1 MDMGDRFRIVVNEID
16 LVSPPK
22 PMPRLPVGRAV
33 WKPRPDFSTA
43 TEAWLMA
50 GGSHH
55 TVLSRAVGTEV
66 IADFAAMAGIELLVI
81 DAGTT
86 IGAFK
91 RELRWN
97 AAYYHLARGL

>member
-1 MDMGDRFRIVVNEID
+1 
-16 LVSPPK
+16 
-22 PMPRLPVGRAV
+22 MPRLPVGRAV
-33 WKPRPDFSTA
+33 WRPKPDFATA

-66 IADFAAMAGIELLVI
+66 IADFAEMTGIELLVI
-81 DAGTT
+81 DADTT
-86 IGAFK
+86 TRAFA

-97 AAYYHLARGL
+97 AAYYHMVGGR